1 MPRHGEP
8 LTPTMLRTRYHEHK
22 RDRTPP
28 PPIDPALRPAQ
39 NAAADMGE
47 ASDAFSDWFGHLD
60 AGRIAV
66 R

>member
-1 MPRHGEP
+1 MPSAH
-8 LTPTMLRTRYHEHK
+8 LWITPTMLRTRYHE

-28 PPIDPALRPAQ
+28 PPVDPARRPAL
-39 NAAADMGE
+39 NAARDAGE
-47 ASDAFSDWFGHLD
+47 DTDAFSDWLGHLA